1 MYLKT
6 LVLLDISLTR
16 RVQEPQNYSKPTIIL
31 AKLIRSLPKLLSLD
45 ISGTN
50 LAGAF
55 SFDQN
60 EELAYIKKEL
70 SIDDEEYC

>member
-1 MYLKT
+1 M
-6 LVLLDISLTR
+6 SFNR
-16 RVQEPQNYSKPTIIL
+16 RTQDPQNYSKPTIIL

-55 SFDQN
+55 SFDQE
-60 EELAYIKKEL
+60 EELAYIRKEL
-70 SIDDEEYC
+70 SIEEKEYVRMKI